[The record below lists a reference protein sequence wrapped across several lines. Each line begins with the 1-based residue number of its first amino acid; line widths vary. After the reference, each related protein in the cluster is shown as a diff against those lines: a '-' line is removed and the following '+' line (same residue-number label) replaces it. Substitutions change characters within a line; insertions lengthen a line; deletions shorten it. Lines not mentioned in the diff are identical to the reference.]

1 MRRREFIT
9 LLGGAAAWSL
19 TARAQE
25 ATPMV
30 GFLHSGSPGNCSPS
44 SCPDGSYVM
53 RMVAVFSQTLKET
66 GYAEGKN
73 LTLEYHWADGHNDR
87 LAALAADLVARHAA
101 VILAAGG
108 TNPARAAKAATTTIP
123 IVFVSATDPVEA
135 GLVASINRPG
145 GNVTGVSMM
154 GSALEAKR
162 LEMLHEL
169 VPKASTVAAII
180 NPSYPSAKNV
190 TQEVQEGA
198 SHLNLKLILLSAEK
212 ESDLEPA
219 FMTFVQR
226 GAGALLVTQDA
237 FLVSLRD
244 KFAEL
249 TARHAIPAIYPF
261 RDYVTAGGL
270 VSFGPDFA
278 DGYRQAG
285 IYVGKIL
292 KGAKPADL
300 PIVQPTKFELVFNLK
315 AAKLLAITIPPS
327 LLAIADDV
335 IE

>member
-1 MRRREFIT
+1 MNAWPRWRRTWLRDMR
-9 LLGGAAAWSL
+9 
-19 TARAQE
+19 
-25 ATPMV
+25 
-30 GFLHSGSPGNCSPS
+30 PS
-44 SCPDGSYVM
+44 SLRPAAPIRHALPRQRQPQFPSY
-53 RMVAVFSQTLKET
+53 SS
-66 GYAEGKN
+66 
-73 LTLEYHWADGHNDR
+73 
-87 LAALAADLVARHAA
+87 AALIRSGRDLS
-101 VILAAGG
+101 
-108 TNPARAAKAATTTIP
+108 PASIGRAATSPA
-123 IVFVSATDPVEA
+123 F
-135 GLVASINRPG
+135 
-145 GNVTGVSMM
+145 

-180 NPSYPSAKNV
+180 NPSYPSAKTL
-190 TQEVQEGA
+190 TQEVQEAA
-198 SHLNLKLILLSAEK
+198 SHLNLKLILLPAEK

-219 FMTFVQR
+219 FMTFVRR
-226 GAGALLVTQDA
+226 GARALLVTQDA

>member
-1 MRRREFIT
+1 MKRREFIT
-9 LLGGAAAWSL
+9 LLSIAATWPFA
-19 TARAQE
+19 ARAQQGG
-25 ATPMV
+25 PVV
-30 GFLHSGSPGNCSPS
+30 GFMHGGSPGNCTGGN
-44 SCPDGSYVM
+44 CPRGNYVM
-53 RMVAVFSQTLKET
+53 RMAAIFSQTLKEA
-66 GYAEGKN
+66 GYAEGQN
-73 LTLEYHWADGHNDR
+73 LAIEYRWADGHNDR
-87 LAALAADLVARHAA
+87 LRALAADLVARHVT

-108 TNPARAAKAATTTIP
+108 TNPARAAKEATTTIP
-123 IVFVSATDPVEA
+123 IVFVSANDPVEA

-145 GNVTGVSMM
+145 GNITGVYMI

-180 NPSYPSAKNV
+180 NPSYPSAKTL
-190 TQEVQEGA
+190 TQEVQEAA
-198 SHLNLKLILLSAEK
+198 SHLNLKLILLPAEK

-226 GAGALLVTQDA
+226 GAGAHLVAQDA

-244 KFAEL
+244 TFAEL